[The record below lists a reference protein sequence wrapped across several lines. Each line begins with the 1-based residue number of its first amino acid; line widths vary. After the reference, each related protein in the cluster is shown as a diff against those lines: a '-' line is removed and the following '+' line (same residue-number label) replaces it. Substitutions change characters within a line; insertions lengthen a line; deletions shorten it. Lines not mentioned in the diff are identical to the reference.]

1 MLNDLKKFITYLS
14 DNEEGKDIKNK
25 IYFFLIIILALLIIN
40 KFFLIKFSDSGNFK
54 IQSALSNLFF
64 LKGISP
70 YSKNITS
77 VMANYFS
84 TRGVSFQTNNFIFQ
98 LPIYQ
103 LIFYLPF
110 SLIPDNNWSL
120 SIWLTLNQFLLL
132 LCIENCFKLLNWDPK
147 YFIKIGLMGIG
158 LIAFFG
164 ISNIFA
170 VNTSIIQLLFLI
182 MGLKFLFFEKYVIS
196 GLFIGLA
203 TLDPFNF
210 FIPLVVV
217 LVYLLTKRLYEPLIW
232 IIITIVLLSLSGLIF
247 DSGWV
252 LKMLKNIFLE
262 GSFFPFIDFNH
273 ALLNWMSKLPSGN
286 LIKFVPISLLIWIS
300 LEFSRLPRQNLKQL
314 IWLLSLASCINPFVI
329 MRETN
334 YASVL
339 YLLPLIFIVYLW
351 EIHSTGIINKV
362 IFGILLLTAVAIPLA
377 GLLLPKDF
385 SFLENFHSINLIN
398 SIVLIIVLYWIKW
411 WVVKPYDYLMIQ

>member
-1 MLNDLKKFITYLS
+1 MLKDLKKFITYLS
-14 DNEEGKDIKNK
+14 DNEEGKDTKNK

-70 YSKNITS
+70 YSKDIES

-164 ISNIFA
+164 ISNIFD
-170 VNTSIIQLLFLI
+170 VNASIIQLLFVI
-182 MGLKFLFFEKYVIS
+182 MGLKYLFF
-196 GLFIGLA
+196 
-203 TLDPFNF
+203 
-210 FIPLVVV
+210 
-217 LVYLLTKRLYEPLIW
+217 
-232 IIITIVLLSLSGLIF
+232 
-247 DSGWV
+247 
-252 LKMLKNIFLE
+252 
-262 GSFFPFIDFNH
+262 
-273 ALLNWMSKLPSGN
+273 
-286 LIKFVPISLLIWIS
+286 
-300 LEFSRLPRQNLKQL
+300 
-314 IWLLSLASCINPFVI
+314 
-329 MRETN
+329 
-334 YASVL
+334 
-339 YLLPLIFIVYLW
+339 
-351 EIHSTGIINKV
+351 
-362 IFGILLLTAVAIPLA
+362 
-377 GLLLPKDF
+377 
-385 SFLENFHSINLIN
+385 
-398 SIVLIIVLYWIKW
+398 
-411 WVVKPYDYLMIQ
+411 